1 MTKKFK
7 QAGVGLSLFL
17 LIFYSLTL
25 SAIAQKIYNA
35 PRANEFKNLA
45 GTIEEIPARRLP
57 NPSALGTRSKAAMFP
72 ISQRE
77 NLQEIEIPI
86 DSTENFK
93 LMLLSP
99 HGKSLNLRA
108 ALPKTDFF
116 DLRAEGFA
124 RQVRQT
130 ETTYGLDGSQ
140 FPAEV
145 FTFDS
150 IKPGTLRVRIE
161 TPKNLLTI
169 GETIGYLVA
178 SSDSPYRLYSYIDT
192 LQTSVGREIGLV
204 TSLFNQNESSDEGQP
219 AALAPGIR
227 EAIVRITAPNGETLE
242 ISMNDENGLFRTKF
256 IPETAGRYT
265 AQIFS
270 KGATPAGAEF
280 VRSSELTFEVAANRA
295 ELKSNVRASRFDD
308 LRWRIELP
316 VSGLK
321 TGERVIA
328 HAEIWGRDAEGIEF
342 PVSWLGGM
350 TVAESLLKRE
360 TTISLTLDSRWLAQN
375 SNAKSFFLKNV
386 RLQNPD
392 NSVVL
397 GEAQNLALPSIYAT
411 DLAKSFAGI
420 ITDEMRQGVRPAKT
434 SVDAVGGKLMLVHGY
449 CSGDA
454 WGAAA
459 SAGQFTNYVKFLDLN
474 QNRTHDQFANLIR
487 NFGASLPSFG
497 IVAHSQGGAA
507 SLHLY
512 TYYWSGLD
520 YATGG
525 TRLIQSVGTPYQGT
539 ALAGNLA
546 LLGQIFGAGCGSNT
560 DLTYSGAAA
569 WLANI
574 PSWARAKVYYHTT
587 SFTDVWYRYDYCN
600 IATDPFL
607 SDPDDG
613 VVERA
618 YAQLSGANNLGHKTG
633 WCHTGGMRDPSQTTD
648 ASRNLNMN
656 ANAAR

>member
-1 MTKKFK
+1 MSKSSRRYAVAIT
-7 QAGVGLSLFL
+7 APLCLMLCILSFAV
-17 LIFYSLTL
+17 S
-25 SAIAQKIYNA
+25 AQKINVS
-35 PRANEFKNLA
+35 RADFKSLA
-45 GTIEEIPARRLP
+45 GTVEEIPAMRLP
-57 NPSALGTRSKAAMFP
+57 GPETLGTRSKSAMFP
-72 ISQRE
+72 I
-77 NLQEIEIPI
+77 LAGADPQEIEIPV
-86 DSTENFK
+86 DSTENFR
-93 LMLLSP
+93 LMILSP
-99 HGKSLNLRA
+99 GGKSLNLRV
-108 ALPKTDFF
+108 ALPKEDFF
-116 DLRAEGFA
+116 DLRSEGFA
-124 RQVRQT
+124 RMVRQT
-130 ETTYGLDGSQ
+130 DTTYGLDGNQ

-145 FTFDS
+145 FSFD
-150 IKPGTLRVRIE
+150 TLKTGVVRVQIE
-161 TPKNLLTI
+161 KPKNLVAS
-169 GETIGYLVA
+169 GDVIGYLVA

-192 LQTSVGREIGLV
+192 LQTTVGREIGV
-204 TSLFNQNESSDEGQP
+204 VSTLFNYKENSEDGRPSP
-219 AALAPGIR
+219 LAGNIR
-227 EAIVRITAPNGETLE
+227 EARVVVTAPNGERLE
-242 ISMNDENGLFRTKF
+242 FAMSDNGSGEFISKF
-256 IPETAGRYT
+256 TPAIAGRYT
-265 AQIFS
+265 AQVFS
-270 KGATPAGAEF
+270 KGAAPDGAEF
-280 VRSSELTFEVAANRA
+280 VRSSELTFEVAKARA
-295 ELKSNVRASRFDD
+295 DIKPNIRAARVDD
-308 LRWRIELP
+308 LRWRIDLP
-316 VSGLK
+316 VSGIK
-321 TGERVIA
+321 SGEKVIV
-328 HAEIWGRDAEGIEF
+328 HAEIWGRDADGIEF

-350 TVAESLLKRE
+350 TLGENLSKRE
-360 TTISLTLDSRWLAQN
+360 TSVSLTLDSRWLAQN
-375 SNAKSFFLKNV
+375 NSAKSFALKNV
-386 RLQNPD
+386 RIQNPD

-397 GEAQNLALPSIYAT
+397 GTAENIALPNIYTT

-434 SVDAVGGKLMLVHGY
+434 TAEAVGGKLMLVHGY

-454 WGAAA
+454 WGAA
-459 SAGQFTNYVKFLDLN
+459 SQFTNYVKFLDLN
-474 QNRTHDQFANLIR
+474 KNRTHDQFANLIK

-546 LLGQIFGAGCGSNT
+546 LLGQIFGAGCGSNY
-560 DLTYSGAAA
+560 DLTYNGAAA

-618 YAQLSGANNLGHKTG
+618 YAQLSGGVNLGHKTG
-633 WCHTGGMRDPSQTTD
+633 WCHTGGMRDPSQTSD
-648 ASRNLNMN
+648 ASRNSNMN